1 MLDSFV
7 SVITALWQQDF
18 ALLQSPGS
26 AAMIYLCIFTLIW
39 LESALLPAAP
49 MPCDSV
55 VILSGSLAAAG
66 IISLPMA
73 FAALVVAGATGS
85 WVAFIQGRW
94 LHKLPKIQRWI
105 DAVPEKRMKTVDNLL
120 NKHGLLALFTA
131 RFIPV
136 VRPLL
141 PLMMGLHIKKVSH
154 FHYFAWLSA
163 AIWSA
168 LLLGF
173 GYSLSYLPENIAR
186 FVTMALII
194 APMITL
200 GVAIISLLSSFLI
213 KKRRAKKS
221 VVTDVLQEKIQE
233 KIQET
238 VIAKKSSLLKNPV
251 E

>member
-18 ALLQSPGS
+18 ASLQSPGS
-26 AAMIYLCIFTLIW
+26 ATMIYICVFTLIW

-66 IISLPMA
+66 IISFPVV
-73 FAALVVAGATGS
+73 FAALVIAGATGS

-105 DAVPEKRMKTVDNLL
+105 DAVPEKRMQTVDNLL

-141 PLMMGLHIKKVSH
+141 PLMMGLHIKKVSN

-163 AIWSA
+163 IIWCA

-173 GYSLSYLPENIAR
+173 GYALSYLPENVAR
-186 FVTMALII
+186 VVTMALII
-194 APMITL
+194 APFITL
-200 GVAIISLLSSFLI
+200 AIAIVSLLSRFI
-213 KKRRAKKS
+213 INKRRMKKLPVAELIQGTVLAKS
-221 VVTDVLQEKIQE
+221 VTPLK
-233 KIQET
+233 KT
-238 VIAKKSSLLKNPV
+238 AK
-251 E
+251 

>member
-1 MLDSFV
+1 MLDSFIAV
-7 SVITALWQQDF
+7 LSALWQQDF

-26 AAMIYLCIFTLIW
+26 AAMIYLCVFSLIW

-66 IISLPMA
+66 IISLP
-73 FAALVVAGATGS
+73 FVFVLLVVAAATGS

-94 LHKLPKIQRWI
+94 LHRLPKIQKWI

-120 NKHGLLALFTA
+120 NRHGLLALFTA

-141 PLMMGLHIKKVSH
+141 PLMMGLHIKKVTH

-163 AIWSA
+163 GIWCA
-168 LLLGF
+168 LLIGV
-173 GYSLSYLPENIAR
+173 GYALSFLPEKVAKV
-186 FVTMALII
+186 VTMGLMV
-194 APMITL
+194 APFLTL
-200 GVAIISLLSSFLI
+200 AIAIISLLTSY
-213 KKRRAKKS
+213 
-221 VVTDVLQEKIQE
+221 
-233 KIQET
+233 
-238 VIAKKSSLLKNPV
+238 LLKRIRTVKPI
-251 E
+251 

>member
-1 MLDSFV
+1 MLDSFI
-7 SVITALWQQDF
+7 SVLTALWQQDF

-26 AAMIYLCIFTLIW
+26 AAMIYLCVFSLIW

-49 MPCDSV
+49 LPCDSV

-66 IISLPMA
+66 IISLPLV
-73 FAALVVAGATGS
+73 FLILVVAAATGS

-94 LHKLPKIQRWI
+94 LHKLPKIQKWI
-105 DAVPEKRMKTVDNLL
+105 DAVPEKRMKTVDSLL
-120 NKHGLLALFTA
+120 NRHGLLALFTA

-141 PLMMGLHIKKVSH
+141 PLMMGLHIKKVAH

-173 GYSLSYLPENIAR
+173 GYSLSFLPEKIAKV
-186 FVTMALII
+186 VTMGLMI
-194 APMITL
+194 APFLTL
-200 GVAIISLLSSFLI
+200 GIAIISLLTSFFL
-213 KKRRAKKS
+213 KRKR
-221 VVTDVLQEKIQE
+221 
-233 KIQET
+233 T
-238 VIAKKSSLLKNPV
+238 VKPISPLPNKTMPS
-251 E
+251 